1 MTEVGSKVNLR
12 WVTAENNENN
22 FVTRSKKKV
31 EQKTNHLTLI
41 WIGWDEIIRFDR
53 GATIASKTA

>member
-31 EQKTNHLTLI
+31 EQKTNHL
-41 WIGWDEIIRFDR
+41 IIHQLYMLDTEKIYQSFDQN
-53 GATIASKTA
+53 